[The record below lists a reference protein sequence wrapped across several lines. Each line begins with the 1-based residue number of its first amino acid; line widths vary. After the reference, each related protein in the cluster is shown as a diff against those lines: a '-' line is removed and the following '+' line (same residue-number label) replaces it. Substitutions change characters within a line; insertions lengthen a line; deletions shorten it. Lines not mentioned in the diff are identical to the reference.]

1 MGAIPSS
8 TSGISIK
15 LSSKTT
21 RPFSG
26 EAISAPTTANYSA
39 WYRSKDIYQLLSER
53 EKLKR
58 RIQKLSTDPSGYG
71 AYQEQQLR
79 RQMEVLDVYLTRQ
92 SAAQLE
98 SAVLSISSTV
108 IGANAQAG
116 YIRARTR
123 QAIDY
128 SVQSRGQVTI
138 EPIKNTSN
146 VNNHKIPRNGFNK
159 KIQKINS
166 NPNTTPNQISGTQL
180 KVLWG
185 SQHSQVVRA
194 LQQRLNQLSKLY
206 NC

>member
-1 MGAIPSS
+1 MGRIPSS
-8 TSGISIK
+8 TKTINIK
-15 LSSKTT
+15 LSSGIS
-21 RPFSG
+21 PFNKG
-26 EAISAPTTANYSA
+26 ETISAPTTANYSA
-39 WYRSKDIYQLLSER
+39 WYRGKDIYSLLSER
-53 EKLKR
+53 EKLKKK
-58 RIQKLSTDPSGYG
+58 IEKLSMEPSGYG
-71 AYQEQQLR
+71 AYQEQQLK
-79 RQMEVLDVYLTRQ
+79 QQLGVLDIYLTGQ
-92 SAAQLE
+92 SKAQLE
-98 SAVLSISSTV
+98 SAVLGISSTV
-108 IGANAQAG
+108 IGASAQAS

-146 VNNHKIPRNGFNK
+146 VNNHKIPSNGFNK

-185 SQHSQVVRA
+185 SQHSQVVKA
-194 LQQRLNQLSKLY
+194 LQQKLNQLSKLY